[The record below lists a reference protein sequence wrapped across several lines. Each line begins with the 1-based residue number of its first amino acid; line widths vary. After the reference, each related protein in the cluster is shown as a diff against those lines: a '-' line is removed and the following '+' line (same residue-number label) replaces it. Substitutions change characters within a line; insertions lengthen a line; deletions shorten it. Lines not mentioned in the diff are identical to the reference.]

1 MSAFDPLQ
9 TLAIP
14 AKLSAMSSWKYAG
27 PPSRRWIIGVI
38 LAEAVVYGVVFALAN
53 ADRAFVADISFATI
67 VLAARTR
74 WDLRNHDWFWILI
87 GVFALGHIVAV
98 MLIGWHLHVH
108 PASLLTPFAVADFA
122 LMLGLLCGA
131 ESVANRLQ

>member
-1 MSAFDPLQ
+1 MIVAAS
-9 TLAIP
+9 
-14 AKLSAMSSWKYAG
+14 
-27 PPSRRWIIGVI
+27 
-38 LAEAVVYGVVFALAN
+38 VVYGVVFALTD
-53 ADRAFVADISFATI
+53 ADKAFVADISFATI

-98 MLIGWHLHVH
+98 VLIGWHLHVH